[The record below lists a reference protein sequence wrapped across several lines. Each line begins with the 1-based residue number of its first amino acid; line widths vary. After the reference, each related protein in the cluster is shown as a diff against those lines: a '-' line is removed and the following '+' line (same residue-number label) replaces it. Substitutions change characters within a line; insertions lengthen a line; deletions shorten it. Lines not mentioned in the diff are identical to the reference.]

1 MSDAAE
7 EAACTRNTLN
17 TQSRIYGEYG
27 RGNRAAVL
35 DALMQGDGAA
45 RIRDAIL
52 MPLQAEAADRATAR
66 VEKAAATRVEF
77 FTLMRGED

>member
-1 MSDAAE
+1 
-7 EAACTRNTLN
+7 
-17 TQSRIYGEYG
+17 
-27 RGNRAAVL
+27 
-35 DALMQGDGAA
+35 MQGEGAA

-52 MPLQAEAADRATAR
+52 MPLQAEAAARATAR